1 MVYINKNSTI
11 VTFPKVS
18 DVRFD
23 RLNFENQV
31 THIDFD
37 LDINNITDGNLLY
50 IIDITS
56 IIDRFDVG
64 QYNYWFMYRNEVV
77 DSGILQFENF
87 DSDNIQ
93 YDNKVEYIQYTP
105 NK

>member
-18 DVRFD
+18 VKFD

-31 THIDFD
+31 THIGFD
-37 LDINNITDGNLLY
+37 LDINYITDGNLLY

-64 QYNYWFMYRNEVV
+64 QYNYWFMYENEVV

-93 YDNKVEYIQYTP
+93 YDNKIEYIQYTP